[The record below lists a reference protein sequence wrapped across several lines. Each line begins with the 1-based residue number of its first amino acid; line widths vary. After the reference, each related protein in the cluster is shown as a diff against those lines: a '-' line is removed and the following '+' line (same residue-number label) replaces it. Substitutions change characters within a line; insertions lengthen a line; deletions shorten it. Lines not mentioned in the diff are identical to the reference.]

1 MYKFGKAVV
10 KLRLPILILALAL
23 IIPAWLGMQATR
35 INYDMLTYLPE
46 DIETM
51 KGQDILMDEFGKGAF
66 SFIVAEGM
74 EDKDVSDLR
83 QRIEQVPHVDSAL
96 WYDSIA
102 DLSIPKELLPDKLR
116 DVFVDGD
123 ATMIAV
129 FFDTSSSADET
140 IEAITEIRQLCGKQ
154 CFVSGISALVTD
166 LKNLCEREEPIYVG
180 IAVLCAL
187 VAMELLTD
195 SWLVPLVFLAG
206 IGITILGTLLG
217 LAAGFLGKY
226 VDAFVMRLAD
236 VVLAFPSLL
245 LAMVVMYT
253 LGSSILNMFIALSII
268 NWAGTARVVR
278 AQTLALKE
286 KEFVEA
292 ARSMGVSRWK
302 IAFRHILPNCL
313 PNLIVLFTLDI
324 PGAIMWESS
333 MSFLGVGDP
342 NAASWGL
349 MVSQGKGYAYMCPW
363 LILAPG
369 IAILVTVMAF
379 NFIGDGLRDAID
391 PYMKT

>member
-1 MYKFGKAVV
+1 MFTSKDKYTRALSDQIINAEIQPDDGVLASIRNMFRTNRAALLG
-10 KLRLPILILALAL
+10 LILILLIVLMALAAPL
-23 IIPAWLGMQATR
+23 ITR
-35 INYDMLTYLPE
+35 YDPNEMDLASMNEPPSAQHWFGTDDL
-46 DIETM
+46 
-51 KGQDILMDEFGKGAF
+51 GQDVFTRVVYGARISLMIGF
-66 SFIVAEGM
+66 
-74 EDKDVSDLR
+74 
-83 QRIEQVPHVDSAL
+83 VPSL
-96 WYDSIA
+96 
-102 DLSIPKELLPDKLR
+102 
-116 DVFVDGD
+116 
-123 ATMIAV
+123 
-129 FFDTSSSADET
+129 
-140 IEAITEIRQLCGKQ
+140 
-154 CFVSGISALVTD
+154 ISL
-166 LKNLCEREEPIYVG
+166 
-180 IAVLCAL
+180 
-187 VAMELLTD
+187 
-195 SWLVPLVFLAG
+195 
-206 IGITILGTLLG
+206 ILGTALG
-217 LAAGFLGKY
+217 LMAGYMGRR
-226 VDAFVMRLAD
+226 VDAVIMRLAD

-245 LAMVVMYT
+245 LAMVIMYT

-278 AQTLALKE
+278 AQTLSLKE

-292 ARSMGVSRWK
+292 ARSMGVSRWR

-342 NAASWGL
+342 NTASWGL

-379 NFIGDGLRDAID
+379 NFLGDGLRDAID